1 MKTAVKTAGRAAGKT
16 GAKTGARVSIG
27 RAQAPKAQDR
37 RSRKRLTSNALRAL
51 PFLELHRTMH
61 QTASEHPPML
71 FTSPFVVGA
80 AALVPDATDPR
91 LLPEVRD
98 AALRLEVLMRAIDRC
113 GRAEAAQAA
122 ECRPLASESY
132 AEAFAASLD
141 LSEANTAA
149 AGAVCDRLSAPQL
162 DLAWLQGAASH
173 NQRTVEALARQG
185 TALYRALVLHCL
197 RDPNASEMQR
207 APFRQALQSLP
218 ELTP

>member
-1 MKTAVKTAGRAAGKT
+1 
-16 GAKTGARVSIG
+16 
-27 RAQAPKAQDR
+27 
-37 RSRKRLTSNALRAL
+37 
-51 PFLELHRTMH
+51 MH

-141 LSEANTAA
+141 LSEATKAA
-149 AGAVCDRLSAPQL
+149 ADAIVARLTAVRPDF
-162 DLAWLQGAASH
+162 AWLQDESPH
-173 NQRTVEALARQG
+173 NRRTVESLGRQG
-185 TALYRALVLHCL
+185 TAIYRALILHCL